1 MIRIAITAAAH
12 DAHLARRWPHP
23 RRSNRPMRLM
33 NLPSRERPPMAS
45 PNAKC
50 RNPRPSCSLWVAAE
64 GPKRSFVLR
73 AVGSY
78 RRSSKA
84 AAISVVLRT
93 RSLGEHDQ
101 KGPRLDRR
109 RLKKKVERHRGSRVG
124 KRGVQI
130 ERVAHLSSSSIA
142 INLRPPGAPNSLCFF
157 LPVSCDF
164 LPTSASGE
172 AEAR

>member
-101 KGPRLDRR
+101 KGRRLDRR

-124 KRGVQI
+124 RARGSNRACRSPFLLQH
-130 ERVAHLSSSSIA
+130 RHKS
-142 INLRPPGAPNSLCFF
+142 PPTRSTKFAMLFLASL
-157 LPVSCDF
+157 L
-164 LPTSASGE
+164 
-172 AEAR
+172 